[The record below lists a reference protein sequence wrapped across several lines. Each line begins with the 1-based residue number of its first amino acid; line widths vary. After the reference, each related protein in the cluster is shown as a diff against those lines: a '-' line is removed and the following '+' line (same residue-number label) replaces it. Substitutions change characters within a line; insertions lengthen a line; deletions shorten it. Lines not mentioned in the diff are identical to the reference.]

1 MPRMDIHSGF
11 IAIAVILL
19 VIAVI
24 SLWSGIHD
32 IQAARKM
39 TFFRLRRQRIAAGWR
54 LLGLALILVI
64 IAIALPVFGEPVAY
78 EYFPP
83 SPTITLTPTI
93 TLIPT
98 ITLTPSIT
106 VTPSITTTPA
116 QTTTFTPTSTPFLPL
131 PVLALFQSS
140 ITPNPQAVFSPIQF
154 TTSGNKY
161 PAISPATVFQNPVGH
176 ICAIF
181 SYDKMLPG
189 VQWTAIWYRD
199 GIVSAF
205 GDAYLGIGGGTGG
218 LDLAIG
224 IRQPMNGCPEITKCR
239 FLSAKNGK
247 QSAASS
253 CEATRLRLRPLR
265 RLSYRRLLQL
275 LRRLRSHLERL
286 NYAR

>member
-1 MPRMDIHSGF
+1 MDIHSGF

-24 SLWSGIHD
+24 SLWSGIRD

-106 VTPSITTTPA
+106 VTPSITLTPNA
-116 QTTTFTPTSTPFLPL
+116 SVTFTPTSTPFLPL

-140 ITPNPQAVFSPIQF
+140 ITPNPQAVFSPMQF

-176 ICAIF
+176 MYAIF

-189 VQWTAIWYRD
+189 VQWTGIWYRD
-199 GIVSAF
+199 GIQVHLETRPW
-205 GDAYLGIGGGTGG
+205 DGGTGG
-218 LDLAIG
+218 YGFTDWDPAAYEWLPGNYEVQIFVGEDWKVVGRFIVRGNPPPSPTVTPTLVSTLT
-224 IRQPMNGCPEITKCR
+224 PTPTKTP
-239 FLSAKNGK
+239 LSPG
-247 QSAASS
+247 
-253 CEATRLRLRPLR
+253 TP
-265 RLSYRRLLQL
+265 
-275 LRRLRSHLERL
+275 
-286 NYAR
+286 

>member
-24 SLWSGIHD
+24 SIWSGIRD

-39 TFFRLRRQRIAAGWR
+39 TFFRLRRKRIAGGWR
-54 LLGLALILVI
+54 LFGVALILAM

-83 SPTITLTPTI
+83 SPTITLTPSI

-116 QTTTFTPTSTPFLPL
+116 VTATFTGTPTPFLPL
-131 PVLALFQSS
+131 PVLALFQSNV
-140 ITPNPQAVFSPIQF
+140 TPNPQAVFSSIQF
-154 TTSGNKY
+154 TNSGNKY
-161 PAISPATVFQNPVGH
+161 PAVSPATVFQNPVGH
-176 ICAIF
+176 LWGIY

-199 GIVSAF
+199 GTQVNLETHPF
-205 GDAYLGIGGGTGG
+205 GGSTGG
-218 LDLAIG
+218 SDYADWNPPAYEWLPGNYEVVIFVGEDWKTVGRFIVRGNPPPSPTITPTLASTLT
-224 IRQPMNGCPEITKCR
+224 PTPTKTP
-239 FLSAKNGK
+239 LSTG
-247 QSAASS
+247 
-253 CEATRLRLRPLR
+253 TP
-265 RLSYRRLLQL
+265 
-275 LRRLRSHLERL
+275 
-286 NYAR
+286 